1 LLQVATGMNLTTKYN
16 LLKSSFV
23 ILWQDFRNPCE
34 AERRAAFEESSS
46 LKISSKILT

>member
-23 ILWQDFRNPCE
+23 ILW
-34 AERRAAFEESSS
+34 
-46 LKISSKILT
+46 